1 MKALTLKKGDI
12 AVLAV
17 ILLAALIGLAVL
29 AWRNTMSASG
39 LSADIYQDGAL
50 IETVALSSGERQIL
64 LENSGGSNLLLL
76 SPQGIMM
83 LKASCPNQDCVRCGL
98 VSRPGGVIACLP
110 HRLLVRLS
118 GAKEGAFDAIAY

>member
-29 AWRNTMSASG
+29 AWQDGGAG
-39 LSADIYQDGAL
+39 LSAEVYQDGAL
-50 IETVALSSGERQIL
+50 IKTIALSSGERQIL

-98 VSRPGGVIACLP
+98 VNRPGGIIACLP

-118 GAKEGAFDAIAY
+118 GAKEGAFDAITY